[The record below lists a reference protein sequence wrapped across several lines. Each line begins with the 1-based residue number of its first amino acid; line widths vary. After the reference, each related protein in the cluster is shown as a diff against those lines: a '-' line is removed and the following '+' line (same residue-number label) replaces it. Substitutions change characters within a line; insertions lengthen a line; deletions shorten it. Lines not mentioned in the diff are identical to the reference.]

1 MAAKFTTLTENLV
14 EAFKNSLEVGDYKL
28 EEEQL
33 KNIEQLGKD
42 ISDSIV
48 KFLQDQ
54 TFNITELKAIV
65 ELEQMKTTGPYKADV
80 LPQVKV
86 TPGQQVKTAV
96 TTTVAPGI
104 PVIAAGTAGSTTS
117 PGSGVG
123 DGKGLTKSD
132 GVVT

>member
-1 MAAKFTTLTENLV
+1 M
-14 EAFKNSLEVGDYKL
+14 
-28 EEEQL
+28 
-33 KNIEQLGKD
+33 
-42 ISDSIV
+42 
-48 KFLQDQ
+48 
-54 TFNITELKAIV
+54 KAIV

-132 GVVT
+132 GILKGNKDGILIPKVNFKKSGGQGGSLSTKGYAYVGSNPVGTSSPNQTKVKLTKVSNK